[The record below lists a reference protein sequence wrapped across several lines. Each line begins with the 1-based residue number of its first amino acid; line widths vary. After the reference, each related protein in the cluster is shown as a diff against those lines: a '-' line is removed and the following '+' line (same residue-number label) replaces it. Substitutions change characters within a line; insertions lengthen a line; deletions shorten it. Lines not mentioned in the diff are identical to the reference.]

1 MIRTICNH
9 PRNLPQ
15 RLRRIT
21 PRRKIRIR
29 ARRLCRSLRDSR
41 LDLVFNDGLGHPAR
55 FPIDGVVEQ
64 VVLDPIDALA
74 KFKDFLLLALDA
86 CGFGLGGFY
95 CGFMLCTD
103 AGVVKVEY
111 LKEHGGV

>member
-1 MIRTICNH
+1 
-9 PRNLPQ
+9 
-15 RLRRIT
+15 
-21 PRRKIRIR
+21 
-29 ARRLCRSLRDSR
+29 
-41 LDLVFNDGLGHPAR
+41 
-55 FPIDGVVEQ
+55 
-64 VVLDPIDALA
+64 LA

-111 LKEHGGV
+111 LKEQGGV